1 MDEQNPPDVWDTYDW
16 NEPFDLE
23 TFPLEQP
30 PGFDMIDW
38 GGDGSDLTRPVRT
51 HVLATLVPT
60 DAPYPAAVA
69 SLRNLGKPNQPGVEI
84 RRNKLDFDQSHV
96 PDLVRMARD
105 RELNT
110 ALGDTD
116 AAYAP
121 IHAVYVLAGLDITDV
136 VEEIIPLL
144 NLQNDWVDVALV
156 EMLGRAGEVALE
168 PLVRYLHDPTRWHY
182 GRTYA
187 ADALAKMA
195 RFHPELWPRIVPI
208 LRGVLQNAAQH
219 DAVINSFIISSL
231 LGIQAVEALPEIRHA
246 FELGEVDEMIHGDWG
261 RILKE
266 LGQEP
271 DPDDPLLEKSV
282 HRWKTQHR
290 NMRKHAGLPADPDA
304 PAPAQSRS
312 APLPARLP
320 SGVPGSSDTGKQSRK
335 TRQKRKQ
342 SSAARKAN
350 QRKKKRK

>member
-1 MDEQNPPDVWDTYDW
+1 
-16 NEPFDLE
+16 
-23 TFPLEQP
+23 
-30 PGFDMIDW
+30 
-38 GGDGSDLTRPVRT
+38 
-51 HVLATLVPT
+51 
-60 DAPYPAAVA
+60 
-69 SLRNLGKPNQPGVEI
+69 
-84 RRNKLDFDQSHV
+84 
-96 PDLVRMARD
+96 
-105 RELNT
+105 
-110 ALGDTD
+110 
-116 AAYAP
+116 
-121 IHAVYVLAGLDITDV
+121 
-136 VEEIIPLL
+136 
-144 NLQNDWVDVALV
+144 
-156 EMLGRAGEVALE
+156 
-168 PLVRYLHDPTRWHY
+168 
-182 GRTYA
+182 
-187 ADALAKMA
+187 MA

-246 FELGEVDEMIHGDWG
+246 FELGEVDEMVHGDWG

-290 NMRKHAGLPADPDA
+290 NMRKRAGLPADPDA

-312 APLPARLP
+312 DPLPARLP
-320 SGVPGSSDTGKQSRK
+320 SGVPGSSGTGKQSRK

>member
-38 GGDGSDLTRPVRT
+38 GGDGSDLTRPVRA
-51 HVLATLVPT
+51 HVLEALVPT

-121 IHAVYVLAGLDITDV
+121 IHAVYVLAGLDIADV

-231 LGIQAVEALPEIRHA
+231 LGIQAVEALPEMRQA
-246 FELGEVDEMIHGDWG
+246 FELGQVDEMIHGDWG

-290 NMRKHAGLPADPDA
+290 NMRKRAGLPADPDA
-304 PAPAQSRS
+304 PASAQSRS

-320 SGVPGSSDTGKQSRK
+320 SGVSGSSDTGKQSRK